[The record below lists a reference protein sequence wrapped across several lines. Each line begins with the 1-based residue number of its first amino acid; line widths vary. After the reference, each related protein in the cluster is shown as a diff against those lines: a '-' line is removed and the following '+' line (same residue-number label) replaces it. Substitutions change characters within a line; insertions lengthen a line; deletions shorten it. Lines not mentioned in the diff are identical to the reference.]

1 VYKKTIFD
9 NGLCV
14 VTESIPHVK
23 SVSLGIWVN
32 IGSRDEKD
40 SEAGLS
46 HFLEHML
53 FKGTSTRSALDIA
66 KEFDQ
71 VGGMANAFTSKENTC
86 FHARVMSG
94 HLARLTDLLA
104 DIFLNSTLA
113 SEDIDRERQVILQE
127 ISMVEDTPDENVHV
141 LFNQNFWSGDPL
153 GRSVLGMVETVGG
166 FEREDL
172 TQYLKRF
179 YLPSKIVIAAAGDLE
194 HDSFLDLIRPF
205 FEALPSTEDGL
216 VRIPPE
222 VREATCITHKN
233 LEQVHLC
240 LGTPFTTTVDEKR
253 YAGAVLNTLL
263 GGNMSSRL
271 FQEVR
276 ENRGLAYSIYS
287 FISNYADAGLLGIY
301 AGVSPEQATEAIEL
315 IVAELKKIKR
325 GEVSES
331 EIRSAQEYLKGGI
344 VLSLDNIDNLMIHLA
359 KNEITFGERITY
371 ESILTAIDK
380 VTLEQIVELVNI
392 YFGED
397 SLSLT
402 ALGPWRGEEVPE
414 GLLKL

>member
-1 VYKKTIFD
+1 MYKKTIFD

>member
-1 VYKKTIFD
+1 MYKKTIFD
-9 NGLCV
+9 NGLRV
-14 VTESIPHVK
+14 VTESVPHVK
-23 SVSLGIWVN
+23 SVSVGIWVN

-71 VGGMANAFTSKENTC
+71 VGGLANAFTSKECTC
-86 FHARVMSG
+86 FHARVMTE
-94 HLARLTDLLA
+94 HLTRVTDLLT
-104 DIFLNSTLA
+104 DIFLHSTLE

-127 ISMVEDTPDENVHV
+127 INMIEDTPDEHVHV
-141 LFNQNFWSGDPL
+141 LFNQNFWTGTPL
-153 GRSVLGMVETVGG
+153 GRSVLGMAETVAG
-166 FEREDL
+166 FDREDL
-172 TQYLKRF
+172 ARYLKRR
-179 YLPSKIVIAAAGDLE
+179 YLPSKIVIAAVGDLE
-194 HDSFLDLIRPF
+194 HENFLNLIRPL
-205 FEALPSTEDGL
+205 FEALPEAEDGL
-216 VRIPPE
+216 VRIAPE
-222 VREATCITHKN
+222 VRETTAISYKD

-240 LGTPFTTTVDEKR
+240 LGTPFTTAVDEKR
-253 YAGAVLNTLL
+253 YIGAVLNTLL

-301 AGVSPEQATEAIEL
+301 AGVGPERALEAIEL

-325 GEVSES
+325 EDLKDSEVK
-331 EIRSAQEYLKGGI
+331 SAKEYLKGGI
-344 VLSLDNIDNLMIHLA
+344 VLSLDSIDNLMIHLA
-359 KNEITFGERITY
+359 KNEITFKKRVTY
-371 ESILTAIDK
+371 ESILSAVDE
-380 VTLEQIVELVNI
+380 VTPSQIVELANR
-392 YFGED
+392 YFNED

-402 ALGPWRGEEVPE
+402 ALGPWPGEDIQE
-414 GLLKL
+414 GSLKL